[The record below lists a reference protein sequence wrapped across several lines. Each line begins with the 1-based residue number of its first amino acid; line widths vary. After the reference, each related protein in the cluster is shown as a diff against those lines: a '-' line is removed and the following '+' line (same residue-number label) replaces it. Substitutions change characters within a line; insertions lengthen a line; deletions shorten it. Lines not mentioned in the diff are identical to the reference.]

1 MCTLNEILFDV
12 ELIENPV
19 RTNSEYSRIVRGWTN
34 ENGVQVVKDLN
45 YCSPRYELV
54 ENAMIFPNIENV
66 LKMNG
71 IEFTAKY
78 RHIDHVRFYADYV
91 ITDGRYKYDIKGKND
106 IVMPKLTVQ
115 HSYNGLTKYAIN
127 FGYFRLI
134 CTNGL
139 VIPVKDMNMF
149 NLSIQGKHTSS
160 IIHSIER
167 LNDML
172 TNFTTNASTIIGS
185 INQKF
190 EQLCGVIVNKPEDR
204 IIEVMNA
211 NGLSVIDNN
220 KFNTVND
227 IMLRINKEVNDPT
240 MGYGGVVNDWLI
252 YNGINQYINDTDR
265 TIEVPEKRMEKDSKV
280 LEYMLAS

>member
-34 ENGVQVVKDLN
+34 ENGIQVIKDLN

-172 TNFTTNASTIIGS
+172 INFTTNASTVIGS

-190 EQLCGVIVNKPEDR
+190 EQLGGVIVNKPEDR